1 MTERPAARAESVAIS
16 GASGFLG
23 SALAASLERSGV
35 RVVRLVRRDPRGP
48 GEVRWDPAAQT
59 IDEHGLEGVDAVV
72 HLAGSNLVG
81 RWTERRKAEIRDS
94 RVLGTRTIARGLARL
109 ARPPHVLVSG
119 AAIGYYGDR
128 GDERLDEQ
136 SAPGSD
142 FLAAVAREWEAATA
156 PAEEA
161 GIRVVC
167 QRHGPVIGAGGGLIA
182 PMLLPFRL
190 GIGGPMGT
198 GRQWVSWISLDD
210 AVDAMRFAIA
220 NPELSGPVNAVAP
233 EPVTNAELTRALAR
247 ALGRPAFIPVPPVA
261 LRLLFG
267 EMADAMIM
275 TSQRVAPDRLRAAG
289 FAFRHRRLDDALRAA
304 LDPAR

>member
-1 MTERPAARAESVAIS
+1 MSGRAPAASVAIT

-23 SALAASLERSGV
+23 SALARSLEGSGV

-48 GEVRWDPAAQT
+48 GEVRWDPAGQT
-59 IDEHGLEGVDAVV
+59 IDVRGLEGLDAIV

-81 RWTERRKAEIRDS
+81 RWSERRKAEIRDS

-109 ARPPHVLVSG
+109 DRPPHVLVSG

-220 NPELSGPVNAVAP
+220 NPELSGAVNAVAP
-233 EPVTNAELTRALAR
+233 HPVTNAELTRALGR

-275 TSQRVAPDRLRAAG
+275 TSQRVAPDRLLKAG
-289 FAFRHRRLDDALRAA
+289 FLFRHRRLDDALRAA